1 MKATV
6 LVDYAK
12 EALANGWGY
21 IWGTS
26 GELWTA
32 DKQKALEKTTDQDR
46 AMGRKY
52 GSQWIGHYVTD
63 CSGLIYRP
71 CKQRGVAMPHGSH
84 TMYTSYCSAKGKLV
98 SGKRADGKQLRPGT
112 AVFTYNSQTGRY
124 GHVGVYIGDGLV
136 IEAMGTRNGVT
147 TSKIT
152 RWGFWGELKGL
163 DYGDGQG
170 QQDQQGADQG
180 QQDPTERPTL
190 RKGQRGENVT
200 LMQTKLQNLGYSLGS
215 SGVDGIYGSRTE
227 IAVKQFQRDWGLVE
241 DGVCGPATWQVLE
254 GAVSNKL
261 YTVTIR
267 HLIQSTAKQLAAGY
281 LDATITEEE

>member
-84 TMYTSYCSAKGKLV
+84 TMYVSYCSAKGKLV
-98 SGKRADGKQLRPGT
+98 GGKRADGKQLRPGT

-170 QQDQQGADQG
+170 QQDQQP
-180 QQDPTERPTL
+180 DPQPDPERRPTI
-190 RKGQRGENVT
+190 RRGDKGEYVT
-200 LMQTKLQNLGYSLGS
+200 LAQTLLNNRGYNLGA
-215 SGVDGIYGSRTE
+215 SGIDGDFGRATE
-227 IAVKQFQRDWGLVE
+227 AAVKQFQRDWDLKQ
-241 DGVCGPATWQVLE
+241 DGIVGPMTWKCLDSTPTNQLYSVTVYHLTKSQA
-254 GAVSNKL
+254 GA
-261 YTVTIR
+261 IR
-267 HLIQSTAKQLAAGY
+267 AEWPDSSIA
-281 LDATITEEE
+281 EE